1 MTTAEKPP
9 ESPDYGPCPDGE
21 WTAVE
26 GSKCF
31 FVSNADSTKTKSFY
45 DAQADCENRGGNLA
59 GIVDKAENERVFA
72 QVSRKFQGVRAGNC
86 QL

>member
-45 DAQADCENRGGNLA
+45 DAQGP
-59 GIVDKAENERVFA
+59 IV
-72 QVSRKFQGVRAGNC
+72 
-86 QL
+86 